1 MGHQTI
7 KYGKQGHS
15 SKYFCKSC
23 RRFFS
28 ICHGFDPGVLWI
40 EHIDGVPFRKLGNEN
55 DLSGKQTFLRIK
67 KELGELPP
75 NEQLTQTLCDLA
87 KFCRI
92 LILDGKYVA
101 VKGFERKIPFIYGID
116 YLTHDIP
123 LGDLFTSEDEASF
136 SRFFTR
142 LKSLGYRPKVVVADD
157 RAGLKQALN
166 KVFPKALLQLCHTHY
181 LENLRTLLRVRT
193 EEKHQHFFHS
203 LRLHVFRESKD
214 KFDVIEGLKYVTV
227 NHVGSD
233 SLLQRITAEIY
244 QRREDLFNY
253 LTIKD
258 CPNNTNLIE
267 LYNSHLNGRLK
278 TVKGFQ
284 SFESARQ
291 WLNAYLIRRRTK
303 PLTDCEPKFKHL
315 NRHCSLALSIKKQA
329 PWPDDLKR
337 LGINKIKY
345 FSFYA
350 VSG

>member
-1 MGHQTI
+1 M
-7 KYGKQGHS
+7 
-15 SKYFCKSC
+15 
-23 RRFFS
+23 
-28 ICHGFDPGVLWI
+28 
-40 EHIDGVPFRKLGNEN
+40 PFRKLGNEN

-67 KELGELPP
+67 QELNQLPP
-75 NEQLTQTLCDLA
+75 NEQLTKDLCDLSR
-87 KFCRI
+87 FSRI

-101 VKGFERKIPFIYGID
+101 VKGFARKIPFIYGID

-123 LGDLFTSEDEASF
+123 LGDLFTSEDEQAFSTFF
-136 SRFFTR
+136 SR
-142 LKSLGYRPKVVVADD
+142 LKALGYRPKIVVADD

-166 KVFPKALLQLCHTHY
+166 KVFPNALLQLCHTHY

-193 EEKHQHFFHS
+193 EEKYQHFFHS
-203 LRLHVFRESKD
+203 LRLHVFREPKD
-214 KFDVIEGLKYVTV
+214 EFDVIEGLKYVTIE
-227 NHVGSD
+227 HVGSD
-233 SLLQRITAEIY
+233 ALLQRIIAEIY
-244 QRREDLFNY
+244 QRREDLFNCF
-253 LTIKD
+253 KVRN

-278 TVKGFQ
+278 TIKGFQ
-284 SFESARQ
+284 SFESACL

-303 PLTDCEPKFKHL
+303 PLTDCESKFKHL

-345 FSFYA
+345 FSFYS